1 MPLPLPFEAPLKS
14 EPSPAPQ
21 LEAADLTDAT
31 VDTLLRS
38 LAGDVMFR
46 KYSVQNVTRALEA
59 VLKQGITVSEA
70 SLRFGIKRST
80 LQFYLKK
87 LNVVMRKS
95 TVRVQQDEPHF
106 YI

>member
-1 MPLPLPFEAPLKS
+1 MPPPLPFEAPLVS
-14 EPSPAPQ
+14 EPPPAQ

-59 VLKQGITVSEA
+59 VLKQGMTVSEA

-95 TVRVQQDEPHF
+95 TVRFQQDESYF
-106 YI
+106 YV

>member
-1 MPLPLPFEAPLKS
+1 MPPPLPFEVPLKS
-14 EPSPAPQ
+14 EPPPAPQ

-38 LAGDVMFR
+38 LAVDVMFR

-59 VLKQGITVSEA
+59 VLKQGMTVSES

-95 TVRVQQDEPHF
+95 SVRFKQDDCF

>member
-1 MPLPLPFEAPLKS
+1 MS

-46 KYSVQNVTRALEA
+46 KYSVQIVTQALEA
-59 VLKQGITVSEA
+59 VLKEGTTVSEA

-95 TVRVQQDEPHF
+95 TVRVQQDESHF